1 MSEAQKLFEQSNSL
15 QESYNEKVRVANG
28 GPIRGT
34 EGGLRADIFD
44 HDDPEYDEMPCICDL
59 PDHAQDI
66 LFDEIMQQDKDIMNA

>member
-1 MSEAQKLFEQSNSL
+1 MSEAQKVFEQSNSL
-15 QESYNEKVRVANG
+15 QESYNEKIRVANG

-66 LFDEIMQQDKDIMNA
+66 LFDELEQQDKDILNA